1 MRTSK
6 CDLLRKKGLVDVN
19 KVGIL
24 MQKEK
29 KNYPELSR
37 RILNAFT
44 SVLIRGRW
52 GDLIRIEE
60 EEAELE

>member
-1 MRTSK
+1 
-6 CDLLRKKGLVDVN
+6 
-19 KVGIL
+19 
-24 MQKEK
+24 MQEEKK
-29 KNYPELSR
+29 KNYLELSQ

-52 GDLIRIEE
+52 GDLICIEE

>member
-1 MRTSK
+1 
-6 CDLLRKKGLVDVN
+6 
-19 KVGIL
+19 
-24 MQKEK
+24 MQKK
-29 KNYPELSR
+29 KKKTIPELSQ

-52 GDLIRIEE
+52 GDLIHIEE

>member
-29 KNYPELSR
+29 KKNYPELSQ

-44 SVLIRGRW
+44 SVLIRG
-52 GDLIRIEE
+52 GGEI
-60 EEAELE
+60 